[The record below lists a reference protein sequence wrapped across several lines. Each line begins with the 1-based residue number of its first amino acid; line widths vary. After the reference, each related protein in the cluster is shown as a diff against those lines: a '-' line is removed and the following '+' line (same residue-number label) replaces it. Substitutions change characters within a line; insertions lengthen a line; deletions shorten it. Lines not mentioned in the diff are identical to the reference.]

1 MSVARFKV
9 EFYDKTAEKEYLSL
23 DGSVRAMV
31 DKGIAR
37 LALRADEIG
46 KPLSG
51 LLAGCRELKFRTD
64 GIRVIYRIRDWHV
77 EVVQIIAI
85 GARDKGKVF
94 DLASRRLDSDD
105 RLPQEYQFRLHGRNA
120 RVKRSDSCSRRTA

>member
-23 DGSVRAMV
+23 DG
-31 DKGIAR
+31 
-37 LALRADEIG
+37 

-51 LLAGCRELKFRTD
+51 LLAGCRALQFRTD
-64 GIRVIYRIRDWHV
+64 GIRVRYRIRDGHV

-85 GARDKGKVF
+85 GARDKVKVF
-94 DLASRRLDSDD
+94 DLTSRRLDSDD
-105 RLPQEYQFRLHGRNA
+105 
-120 RVKRSDSCSRRTA
+120 

>member
-31 DKGIAR
+31 NKGIAR
-37 LALRADEIG
+37 LVLRADEIG

-51 LLAGCRELKFRTD
+51 LLAGCRELRFRTD
-64 GIRVIYRIRDWHV
+64 GIRVMYRIRYGYV
-77 EVVQIIAI
+77 EVVQIISI
-85 GARDKGKVF
+85 GARDKDKVF
-94 DLASRRLDSDD
+94 GLASAG
-105 RLPQEYQFRLHGRNA
+105 Y
-120 RVKRSDSCSRRTA
+120 

>member
-1 MSVARFKV
+1 MNVARFKV
-9 EFYDKTAEKEYLSL
+9 EFYEKTAEKEYLSL

-64 GIRVIYRIRDWHV
+64 GIRVIYRIRDGRV

-85 GARDKGKVF
+85 GARDKGKV
-94 DLASRRLDSDD
+94 STWHLDAWTAMIDC
-105 RLPQEYQFRLHGRNA
+105 LKNNLFRLRGRNA
-120 RVKRSDSCSRRTA
+120 RVNHSDSAS

>member
-1 MSVARFKV
+1 MSTAKFKV

-31 DKGIAR
+31 DKGITR

-46 KPLSG
+46 KPLAG
-51 LLAGCRELKFRTD
+51 LHTGCRELKFRTD
-64 GIRVIYRIRDWHV
+64 GISVIYRIRDGRV

-85 GARDKGKVF
+85 GSRDKGKVF
-94 DLASRRLDSDD
+94 DLAARRLDSD
-105 RLPQEYQFRLHGRNA
+105 G
-120 RVKRSDSCSRRTA
+120 

>member
-1 MSVARFKV
+1 MSTAKFKV
-9 EFYDKTAEKEYLSL
+9 EFYDKTAVIVYLSL

-46 KPLSG
+46 KPLAG

-64 GIRVIYRIRDWHV
+64 GIRVVYRIRDGHV

-85 GARDKGKVF
+85 GARDKGRVF
-94 DLASRRLDSDD
+94 DLAARRMDSND
-105 RLPQEYQFRLHGRNA
+105 
-120 RVKRSDSCSRRTA
+120 

>member
-1 MSVARFKV
+1 MNVARFKV

-37 LALRADEIG
+37 LALRANEIG

-64 GIRVIYRIRDWHV
+64 GIRDGRV

-85 GARDKGKVF
+85 AARDKGKVF
-94 DLASRRLDSDD
+94 DLASKRLDSDD
-105 RLPQEYQFRLHGRNA
+105 
-120 RVKRSDSCSRRTA
+120 

>member
-1 MSVARFKV
+1 MTAARFSV
-9 EFYDKTAEKEYLSL
+9 EFLCEAARDDYLSL

-51 LLAGCRELKFRTD
+51 PLAGCKELKFRSD
-64 GIRVIYRIRDWHV
+64 GIRVVFRIVGDRV
-77 EVVQIIAI
+77 EVVQIVAI
-85 GARDKGKVF
+85 GHRDKGKVF
-94 DLASRRLDSDD
+94 AS
-105 RLPQEYQFRLHGRNA
+105 A
-120 RVKRSDSCSRRTA
+120 TKRIGGA

>member
-1 MSVARFKV
+1 MSTAKFKV
-9 EFYDKTAEKEYLSL
+9 EFYDKTVEKEFLSL

-46 KPLSG
+46 KPLAG

-64 GIRVIYRIRDWHV
+64 GIRVVYRIRDGHV

-85 GARDKGKVF
+85 GARDKGRVF
-94 DLASRRLDSDD
+94 DLAAIRMDSD
-105 RLPQEYQFRLHGRNA
+105 G
-120 RVKRSDSCSRRTA
+120 

>member
-23 DGSVRAMV
+23 DGSVR
-31 DKGIAR
+31 
-37 LALRADEIG
+37 ALRADEIG

-64 GIRVIYRIRDWHV
+64 GIRVIYRIRDGHV

-85 GARDKGKVF
+85 GTRDKDRVF
-94 DLASRRLDSDD
+94 DLAARRMDSD
-105 RLPQEYQFRLHGRNA
+105 G
-120 RVKRSDSCSRRTA
+120 

>member
-51 LLAGCRELKFRTD
+51 LAGCRELKFRTD
-64 GIRVIYRIRDWHV
+64 GIRVIYRIRDGHV

-85 GARDKGKVF
+85 GARDKGRVF
-94 DLASRRLDSDD
+94 DLAARRMDSD
-105 RLPQEYQFRLHGRNA
+105 G
-120 RVKRSDSCSRRTA
+120 

>member
-1 MSVARFKV
+1 MNVARFKV

-46 KPLSG
+46 KPLSTKPFG
-51 LLAGCRELKFRTD
+51 QLLRKCPTRSGSWRTHDGGYAAGRSSVR
-64 GIRVIYRIRDWHV
+64 
-77 EVVQIIAI
+77 A
-85 GARDKGKVF
+85 AR
-94 DLASRRLDSDD
+94 A
-105 RLPQEYQFRLHGRNA
+105 
-120 RVKRSDSCSRRTA
+120 

>member
-31 DKGIAR
+31 DKGI
-37 LALRADEIG
+37 ALRADEIG

-64 GIRVIYRIRDWHV
+64 GIRVIYRIRDGHV

-85 GARDKGKVF
+85 GARGKGKVF

-105 RLPQEYQFRLHGRNA
+105 
-120 RVKRSDSCSRRTA
+120 

>member
-31 DKGIAR
+31 NKGI
-37 LALRADEIG
+37 
-46 KPLSG
+46 
-51 LLAGCRELKFRTD
+51 AGCRELKFRID
-64 GIRVIYRIRDWHV
+64 GIRVIYRIRDGHV

-105 RLPQEYQFRLHGRNA
+105 
-120 RVKRSDSCSRRTA
+120 

>member
-1 MSVARFKV
+1 MSGARFRV
-9 EFYDKTAEKEYLSL
+9 DFLCPAAEKDYASL

-51 LLAGCRELKFRTD
+51 LLSGCRELKFRMD
-64 GIRVIYRIRDWHV
+64 GIRLIYRIRNGAI
-77 EVVQIIAI
+77 EIVQIVAI
-85 GARDKGKVF
+85 GSRDKGKAF
-94 DLASRRLDSDD
+94 DTAIKRLTERDD
-105 RLPQEYQFRLHGRNA
+105 
-120 RVKRSDSCSRRTA
+120 

>member
-31 DKGIAR
+31 NKGIAR

-46 KPLSG
+46 KSLSG
-51 LLAGCRELKFRTD
+51 LLAGCRELKFRLD
-64 GIRVIYRIRDWHV
+64 GIRVIYRIRDGHV

-85 GARDKGKVF
+85 GARNKGKGTW
-94 DLASRRLDSDD
+94 SRTTSLRTVT
-105 RLPQEYQFRLHGRNA
+105 NA
-120 RVKRSDSCSRRTA
+120 PALSLRCPS

>member
-1 MSVARFKV
+1 MNVARFKV

-64 GIRVIYRIRDWHV
+64 GIRVIYRIRD
-77 EVVQIIAI
+77 
-85 GARDKGKVF
+85 GARRSSSNHRNWCKGQGQ
-94 DLASRRLDSDD
+94 S
-105 RLPQEYQFRLHGRNA
+105 FRPGI
-120 RVKRSDSCSRRTA
+120 